1 MIVRS
6 FLDSNIFVYADDH
19 RDPTKQATSLA
30 LYERARATGLGVL
43 STQVMQE
50 YFSVVTSKIGMPP
63 DLARKR
69 VELMGSLDVVQID
82 PPLILAAIDLHR
94 LHRLSIWDA
103 LIVQAAAAAGC
114 RELLTEDLQPGARLA
129 GVEVVNPFR

>member
-19 RDPTKQATSLA
+19 RFPDKQAEA
-30 LYERARATGLGVL
+30 VKHFEAARSSGLGVI

-50 YFSVVTSKIGMPP
+50 YFSVVTRKVGVPGEI
-63 DLARKR
+63 ARR
-69 VELMGSLDVVQID
+69 RIELMSQLEVVQLA

-94 LHRLSIWDA
+94 LERVSFWDA
-103 LIVQAAAAAGC
+103 LILAAARSAGC
-114 RELLTEDLQPGARLA
+114 VELLTEDMQAGRSLA
-129 GVEVVNPFR
+129 GVRLVNPFA

>member
-19 RDPTKQATSLA
+19 RYPAKQSISLA

-50 YFSVVTSKIGMPP
+50 YFSVVTGKIGMPA

-69 VELMGSLDVVQID
+69 VELMTSLDVVQID
-82 PPLILAAIDLHR
+82 PPLILAAVDLHR
-94 LHRLSIWDA
+94 LHQILGWWRKWLK
-103 LIVQAAAAAGC
+103 
-114 RELLTEDLQPGARLA
+114 
-129 GVEVVNPFR
+129 